1 LTDRASKS
9 IEPPEM
15 SEKQRPVL
23 GMIGCGYWG
32 PNLLRN
38 YASLENARVK
48 VVADQAEERR
58 RFVKKS
64 FPSIALANDGDEVLT
79 DPEIS
84 AVVIATPAASH
95 GALVR
100 RALAAGKDVFV
111 EKPLSLSTEEAA
123 ELARLA
129 DRERR
134 VLMVGHTF
142 LYNAAVR
149 ELKRRIDAG
158 ELGKLHYLY
167 SQRLNLGIVRSDVNA
182 SWNLAPHDISIGRYL
197 LGADPLTV
205 TANGVRALQPEA
217 ERLEDVV
224 FLALTYPNDVV
235 MNVHVSWLDPR
246 KVRTMTVVGDKK
258 MIVYDDVSEDK
269 LLIYDKGITRGDP
282 APVEQPT
289 SFARFKMITRAGDL
303 TIPNLRVPEPLQE
316 ECRHFVSC
324 LISRERPMTDGW
336 SGVAVTAVLEAA
348 DRSLARGGAPER
360 VVIPTP

>member
-1 LTDRASKS
+1 
-9 IEPPEM
+9 M
-15 SEKQRPVL
+15 SEKKPVL

-48 VVADQAEERR
+48 VVADQSPDRR
-58 RFVKKS
+58 KFVAKNH
-64 FPSIALANDGDEVLT
+64 PSVALADDGDQVLA

-95 GALVR
+95 AALVKKS
-100 RALAAGKDVFV
+100 LLAGKDVFV
-111 EKPLSLSTEEAA
+111 EKPIALSTAEGS
-123 ELARLA
+123 ELARIA
-129 DRERR
+129 DEQKR

-149 ELKRRIDAG
+149 DLKKRIDAG
-158 ELGKLHYLY
+158 ELGKIHYLY

-182 SWNLAPHDISIGRYL
+182 SWNLAPHDVSIGNYL
-197 LGADPLTV
+197 LGAAPISV

-224 FLALTYPNDVV
+224 FLALTYPNGVV
-235 MNVHVSWLDPR
+235 MHVHVSWLDPN

-269 LLIYDKGITRGDP
+269 IRIFDKGITRGDP
-282 APVEQPT
+282 VPVEQPT
-289 SFARFKMITRAGDL
+289 SFARFKMIQRAGDL
-303 TIPNLRVPEPLQE
+303 LIPNLRVPEPLQE
-316 ECRHFVSC
+316 ECKHFVSC
-324 LISRERPMTDGW
+324 LISRERPLTDGW

-360 VVIPTP
+360 VQIP